1 MPRTLHSSSYLYSI
15 VAINWAIWNWLTPIV
30 EEDKKT
36 IIYQRFFYQLLK
48 FFVKKGPTL
57 FLISFLYSNI
67 NSVKLL
73 TEHNGSKKQDNS
85 KVKCLQIHVYST
97 TWPQSP
103 SCKWWAFCE
112 NFLGKKAFRFDN
124 KSHEISLCGKWC
136 LLILSIV

>member
-15 VAINWAIWNWLTPIV
+15 VGINWAIWNWLTPIV

-97 TWPQSP
+97 TWSQSP
-103 SCKWWAFCE
+103 SWPFVSDGPFAKIFWEKKVSGSTINLMRLVCVE
-112 NFLGKKAFRFDN
+112 NDV
-124 KSHEISLCGKWC
+124 C
-136 LLILSIV
+136 LF